1 MASGFAR
8 LVDKGLSLDQALA
21 KINES
26 TNKTSTA
33 AELFGTEAFTL
44 GLILADNVEKTKR
57 LADEFDNLSEGALAK
72 LKDEQLKSVD
82 AQLKVLNSTWESFI
96 LLKTVKEF

>member
-72 LKDEQLKSVD
+72 LKELKD
-82 AQLKVLNSTWESFI
+82 KGRKVI
-96 LLKTVKEF
+96 IKVV